1 MSDFT
6 KTYARM
12 MEQGTAMLKAFNPM
26 LEDFTPEGFDK
37 LWPTMPRDWMEAM
50 FGNSFNPDGL
60 DAKTRLMVLLG
71 GLVATGA
78 TQDSQIKY
86 TVRHLMEAGATQKE
100 IGEVIYQMSMLGG
113 LPAMN
118 HALELAQEVYDAQ
131 KDDEEGDA

>member
-1 MSDFT
+1 MSAG
-6 KTYARM
+6 KTPFELM
-12 MEQGTAMLKAFNPM
+12 MEQAQEMAKAFNPAM
-26 LEDFTPEGFDK
+26 ETFNPKGFEK

-100 IGEVIYQMSMLGG
+100 IGEVIGVSESRVSQIHSQAAVRLRAR
-113 LPAMN
+113 LTDWN
-118 HALELAQEVYDAQ
+118 
-131 KDDEEGDA
+131 

>member
-60 DAKTRLMVLLG
+60 DAKTRLMVLLAVWSPRGDAGQPDQIHGASPDGGGRHAERNWGSHLPDVDAGWTSGDEPRARTGPG
-71 GLVATGA
+71 GL
-78 TQDSQIKY
+78 
-86 TVRHLMEAGATQKE
+86 
-100 IGEVIYQMSMLGG
+100 
-113 LPAMN
+113 
-118 HALELAQEVYDAQ
+118 
-131 KDDEEGDA
+131 